1 LGTEHQQTFE
11 LIKDYLYS
19 VLVLKAQKSR
29 VPFRLYIA
37 AENQVIGAIL
47 TQETKGEEHVVMYLS
62 RRLVDAETRYTL
74 NEKLFL

>member
-1 LGTEHQQTFE
+1 
-11 LIKDYLYS
+11 
-19 VLVLKAQKSR
+19 VLKAQKSR